1 MLLVFLG
8 ICAIA
13 AVLLQQVCNNTREG
27 EEAKKNEAVARTNL
41 FKHCCCSFSDEQ
53 SALLSVDYQNCNDPG
68 SAGKQIRNPYY
79 SHLTHTSQ
87 SGTMFVIPH
96 ALRKKWRLAVS
107 QGQNRKR
114 KKKRNKNLMT
124 AVLIFALSFKFI
136 AGFVQH
142 RNNQAKEQEASWQ
155 KP

>member
-27 EEAKKNEAVARTNL
+27 EEAKKNQSVARTNL

-79 SHLTHTSQ
+79 SHLTHTFW
-87 SGTMFVIPH
+87 SGTMFGIPR

-107 QGQNRKR
+107 QGRKR
-114 KKKRNKNLMT
+114 KKKKKLNDSGPYFC
-124 AVLIFALSFKFI
+124 AEF
-136 AGFVQH
+136 
-142 RNNQAKEQEASWQ
+142 
-155 KP
+155 